1 MPVLNKVDKFKNLLA
16 SLQHKKSNQ
25 GLVSKKVNKVIRF
38 SQKVCLKWYIDM
50 NTGIRYR
57 I

>member
-16 SLQHKKSNQ
+16 SLQDKKSNQ
-25 GLVSKKVNKVIRF
+25 GLVLKKVNKVIRF